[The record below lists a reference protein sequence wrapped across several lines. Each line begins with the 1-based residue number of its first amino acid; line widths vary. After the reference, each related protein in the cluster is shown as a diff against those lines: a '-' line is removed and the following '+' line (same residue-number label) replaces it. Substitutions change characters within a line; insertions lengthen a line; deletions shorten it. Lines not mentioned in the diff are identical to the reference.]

1 MPAMQLFTL
10 GLNHQTAPLSV
21 RERVVFQA
29 ELLRSALAELVR
41 NEPVREA
48 AILSTCNRTEL
59 YCALGEP
66 QAALDWLAG
75 YHGVR
80 PQDLKPYLYT
90 LPQGEAVRHA
100 FRVASGLDSM
110 VVGEP
115 QILGQMKEA
124 ARAAESAGTLG
135 TLLNKLFQHSFAV
148 AKEVRSNTGIGANV
162 VSMAAASVKL
172 AARIFPSLTEQKV
185 LLIGAGEMIEL
196 AATHFAAQRPR
207 AMTVANRT
215 LERAESLAH
224 RFNAESMELRDLPE
238 RLPEYDI
245 VISCTASSLP
255 IIGKGMM
262 ERTLRA
268 RRRRPVFMVDLA
280 VPRDIEAEV
289 AAMDDVFVYTVD
301 DLASMVREGMDARQS
316 AVAQAEAIIESQVG
330 SFPTGWTSARWCL
343 SSASSA
349 SRPRTCDYT
358 KSNARRGCL
367 LVVTT
372 PRRSSRHSRTG
383 SPTSSYTHPPR
394 PSNRPTATNRSRPW
408 SHGSIT
414 CAHAVSSSTEF
425 RGMKSSIAAKLDQAR
440 QRLGDINALLS
451 SENATRD
458 MEQYRKLSREHAEL
472 QPIVELFNEYRGTE
486 QDVAEAQA
494 LLADPE
500 MKGYAESEV
509 KSGRERLAA
518 LEDEL
523 QRRLL
528 PRDPN
533 DDRNIF
539 LEIRAGTGGDESA
552 LFAGDLFRM
561 YARYA
566 ERQGWQVEVIA
577 ESPGEAGGY
586 KEIIARIIGQ
596 GAYSRLKFESGGHR
610 VQRVPATETQGR
622 IHTSACT
629 VAVLPE
635 ADAVGE
641 VVLNPVELRIDTY
654 RASGAGGQHV
664 NKTDSAVRVTH
675 LPTGIVVECQDAR
688 SQHKNKEKA
697 LAVLAAR
704 IKDKQRR
711 EQQAKEAATRKSLIG
726 SGDRSERIR
735 TYNFPQGRVTDH
747 RIGLT
752 LYKIGD
758 IMDGDLSELTQAL
771 LAEHQ
776 TEQLAALTEER

>member
-172 AARIFPSLTEQKV
+172 AARIFPSLAEQKV

-330 SFPTGWTSARWCL
+330 SFLHWMDVREVVPLIRQLRDSAEDVRQHEVER
-343 SSASSA
+343 A
-349 SRPRTCDYT
+349 
-358 KSNARRGCL
+358 ARLLARGDDPKAVL
-367 LVVTT
+367 EAL
-372 PRRSSRHSRTG
+372 
-383 SPTSSYTHPPR
+383 
-394 PSNRPTATNRSRPW
+394 
-408 SHGSIT
+408 SHGLT
-414 CAHAVSSSTEF
+414 NKLLHA
-425 RGMKSSIAAKLDQAR
+425 
-440 QRLGDINALLS
+440 
-451 SENATRD
+451 
-458 MEQYRKLSREHAEL
+458 
-472 QPIVELFNEYRGTE
+472 P
-486 QDVAEAQA
+486 
-494 LLADPE
+494 
-500 MKGYAESEV
+500 
-509 KSGRERLAA
+509 
-518 LEDEL
+518 
-523 QRRLL
+523 
-528 PRDPN
+528 
-533 DDRNIF
+533 
-539 LEIRAGTGGDESA
+539 
-552 LFAGDLFRM
+552 
-561 YARYA
+561 
-566 ERQGWQVEVIA
+566 
-577 ESPGEAGGY
+577 
-586 KEIIARIIGQ
+586 
-596 GAYSRLKFESGGHR
+596 
-610 VQRVPATETQGR
+610 
-622 IHTSACT
+622 
-629 VAVLPE
+629 
-635 ADAVGE
+635 
-641 VVLNPVELRIDTY
+641 
-654 RASGAGGQHV
+654 
-664 NKTDSAVRVTH
+664 
-675 LPTGIVVECQDAR
+675 
-688 SQHKNKEKA
+688 
-697 LAVLAAR
+697 
-704 IKDKQRR
+704 
-711 EQQAKEAATRKSLIG
+711 
-726 SGDRSERIR
+726 
-735 TYNFPQGRVTDH
+735 
-747 RIGLT
+747 
-752 LYKIGD
+752 
-758 IMDGDLSELTQAL
+758 TQAL
-771 LAEHQ
+771 KQANSDESFK
-776 TEQLAALTEER
+776 ALVARLYHLRSRG